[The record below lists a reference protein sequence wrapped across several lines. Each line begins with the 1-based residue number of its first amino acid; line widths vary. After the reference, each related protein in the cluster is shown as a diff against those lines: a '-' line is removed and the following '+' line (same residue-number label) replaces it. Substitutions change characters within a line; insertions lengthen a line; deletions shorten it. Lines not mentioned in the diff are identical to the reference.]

1 MKFTCVLPDKEGTTI
16 EFYRNSFFG
25 SLTVRANGINVYSRS
40 AFDPS
45 THFGTSLTRNYEFSL
60 PGSEPRHVCIT
71 KERPLLLA
79 GFRSNSY
86 RVSFNGVEIGNFV
99 GT

>member
-1 MKFTCVLPDKEGTTI
+1 MKFRCMLPDKDGTTI

-25 SLTVRANGINVYSRS
+25 SLTIKANGTVVYSRS
-40 AFDPS
+40 ALDPS
-45 THFGTSLTRNYEFSL
+45 THFGDSLTRNYEFSL
-60 PGSEPRHVCIT
+60 PGPEPRHVCIT

-86 RVSFNGVEIGNFV
+86 RVSFNGTEIGNFA

>member
-1 MKFTCVLPDKEGTTI
+1 MKFTCVLPDKDGTTI

-25 SLTVRANGINVYSRS
+25 SLTIRANGKRVYSIS
-40 AFDPS
+40 AFNPF
-45 THFGTSLTRNYEFSL
+45 THFGVSLTRNYEFSL

-71 KERPLLLA
+71 KERPLFLA
-79 GFRSNSY
+79 GFRPNCY

>member
-1 MKFTCVLPDKEGTTI
+1 VKFTCMLPDKDGTTI

-25 SLTVRANGINVYSRS
+25 SLTIRANGTRVYSRS
-40 AFDPS
+40 AFAPS
-45 THFGTSLTRNYEFSL
+45 THFGASLTRSYEFSL
-60 PGSEPRHVCIT
+60 PGPEPRHVCIT

-79 GFRSNSY
+79 GFRPNSY